1 MTAKENL
8 DAVNEMGNKG
18 MEKMSQLGELNMKV
32 MEKIASRQMD
42 AMNFMMEQ
50 SMRHMKLASEA
61 KGYNE
66 FVKGQ
71 VDLAKETGERMMEET
86 KANMQIATEVRDGY
100 RSFVQEGMS
109 ELSDGV
115 RKASPVA

>member
-8 DAVNEMGNKG
+8 EAVNAMGNKG
-18 MEKMSQLGELNMKV
+18 MERLNQLGELNMKV
-32 MEKIASRQMD
+32 MERIASRQME

-50 SMRHMKLASEA
+50 SMRQMKLASES
-61 KGYNE
+61 KGYND

-71 VDLAKETGERMMEET
+71 VELAKETSERMMEET

-100 RSFVQEGMS
+100 RSFVQDGMS
-109 ELSDGV
+109 EISEEV
-115 RKASPVA
+115 RKAAPAA

>member
-8 DAVNEMGNKG
+8 DAVNDMGNKG
-18 MEKMSQLGELNMKV
+18 MERMNQLGELNVKV

-42 AMNFMMEQ
+42 AMNFMLEHG
-50 SMRHMKLASEA
+50 MRQMKLASEA

-71 VDLAKETGERMMEET
+71 VELAKETSERMMEET
-86 KANMQIATEVRDGY
+86 KANMQIAAEVREDY
-100 RSFVQEGMS
+100 RAFVQDGMS
-109 ELSDGV
+109 ELSEGV
-115 RKASPVA
+115 RKASPAA